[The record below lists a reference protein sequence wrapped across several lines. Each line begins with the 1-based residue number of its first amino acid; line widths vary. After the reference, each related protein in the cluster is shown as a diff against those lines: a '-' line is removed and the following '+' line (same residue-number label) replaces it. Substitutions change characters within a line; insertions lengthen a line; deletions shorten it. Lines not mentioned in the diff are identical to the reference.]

1 MLRIGQFWNIPVT
14 AIGPIIIPSLARIAV
29 TYNVTVNPST
39 ATSRSFA
46 AVLSHGTWERTL
58 KPCLYAGN
66 AQGGPISEVAGD
78 DSVIEGDYFEY
89 TVEDGI
95 FGTNFAY
102 NRLEARNC
110 PP

>member
-1 MLRIGQFWNIPVT
+1 M
-14 AIGPIIIPSLARIAV
+14 
-29 TYNVTVNPST
+29 NPST

-66 AQGGPISEVAGD
+66 AQGGLISEVAGD

-102 NRLEARNC
+102 NRLEARTC